1 VLLIGE
7 EPSPVGCVV
16 LGKSPVNKATS
27 KLSGCGEAKGSDWA
41 AQNCGAKLGRA
52 LKMPRT
58 LLIDTDTASDDA
70 VALIMALRSSE
81 VRVAAIT
88 VVAGNIPVAQATSN
102 ALFTVELCGADV
114 PVYSGAET
122 PLLRKLEIADWFH
135 GADGLGDH
143 GYKPA
148 KRRADQ
154 GHAVDALIQTVR
166 DNPGIEI
173 VTLGPLTN
181 VAMALL
187 REPKLSASVRRCVV
201 MGGAPCCV
209 GNVTPAAEFNIW
221 VDPEA
226 ARIVFQSGL
235 PLEMVGWQLCCGEA
249 VLNQEDI
256 DRVLALKNP
265 IADFAIRCN
274 GTAARAFF
282 KQTGQRGISLPDP
295 VAMGIALN
303 SALCTSSSKHFVQI
317 EVSSELTRG
326 MTVVDRL
333 NVATDSR
340 NENVWVNAIERDRKV
355 DVCWALDTPKWK
367 DLLFSSLA

>member
-1 VLLIGE
+1 
-7 EPSPVGCVV
+7 
-16 LGKSPVNKATS
+16 
-27 KLSGCGEAKGSDWA
+27 
-41 AQNCGAKLGRA
+41 
-52 LKMPRT
+52 MPRT

-70 VALIMALRSSE
+70 VALIMGLRSPD

-88 VVAGNIPVAQATSN
+88 VVAGNVPVAQATSN
-102 ALFTVELCGADV
+102 ALFTAELCGANV
-114 PVYSGAET
+114 PVYSGAEA
-122 PLLRKLEIADWFH
+122 PLLRKLVIADWFH

-148 KRRADQ
+148 KRRAEP

-181 VAMALL
+181 LAMALL
-187 REPKLSASVRRCVV
+187 REPKLAAYVKRCVV

-226 ARIVFQSGL
+226 ARIVFRSGL
-235 PLEMVGWQLCCGEA
+235 PLEMVGWQLCCGDAALDEKDVA
-249 VLNQEDI
+249 
-256 DRVLALKNP
+256 RALALKNP
-265 IADFAIRCN
+265 IAEFAIHCN
-274 GTAARAFF
+274 STASDAFF

-295 VAMGIALN
+295 VTMGIALN
-303 SALCTSSSKHFVQI
+303 PALCTSSSPHYVEI

-333 NVATDSR
+333 NVATDPR
-340 NENVWVNAIERDRKV
+340 NSDVWANAIEQDRQV
-355 DVCWALDTPKWK
+355 HVCWSLDIPKWK
-367 DLLFSSLA
+367 ELLFSALA